1 MEPVSPELTA
11 LPIAAIRTGRE
22 GAGCSGSGSSGS
34 GSSGGEVVEVS
45 GQNTALTR
53 RGLLVVLFS

>member
-1 MEPVSPELTA
+1 VSPELTA

-22 GAGCSGSGSSGS
+22 GAGCSGS